1 MVPLCRDSLAPS
13 VCRPFGGWECRMS
26 ILSPILPADVDVV
39 AWPRGFLRGTR
50 VMTPAGWRPVEE
62 LRAGDIVSCCREEP
76 VRVTAVTRRMVTKFG
91 AKVVCVS
98 GEARGWGR
106 QATPLLLPVEQM
118 IVVAGDRLAAYFG
131 VEEALAPLG
140 ALVNGSDLRLVDAPP
155 ADMWFEFEVETAC
168 ALVVEGLQVAV
179 GDAVRDTRP
188 ALTAAEARLLSLAA

>member
-1 MVPLCRDSLAPS
+1 
-13 VCRPFGGWECRMS
+13 
-26 ILSPILPADVDVV
+26 
-39 AWPRGFLRGTR
+39 
-50 VMTPAGWRPVEE
+50 MTPAGWRAVEE
-62 LRAGDIVSCCREEP
+62 FKAGDLVSCCKEVP
-76 VRVTAVTRRMVTKFG
+76 VRVTAVERRMVTKLG

-106 QATPLLLPVEQM
+106 QASPLLLATEQM

-140 ALVNGSDLRLVDAPP
+140 ALVNGGDLRLVDAPP
-155 ADMWFEFEVETAC
+155 ADMWFEIAVETAC

-179 GDAVRDTRP
+179 GDAARESRP